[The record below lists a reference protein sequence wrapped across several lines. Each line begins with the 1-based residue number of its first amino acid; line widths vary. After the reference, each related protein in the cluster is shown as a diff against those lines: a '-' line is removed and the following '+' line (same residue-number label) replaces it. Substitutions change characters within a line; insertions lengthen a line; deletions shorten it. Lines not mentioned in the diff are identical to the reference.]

1 MKTIFSKI
9 AAIALGGILIIL
21 LAVWLLFSSIIGR
34 VTTTFSEANYQF
46 LFEQKSQALKD
57 HVLVAKNLIDAH
69 VAHLEAMG
77 VSEEALLTSARDL
90 IRGVTFGK
98 GGYFF
103 AYTYEGL
110 RISYPPAP
118 DTEMTSNL
126 WDNQDGS
133 GNYMVRD
140 LIMAAQKGGDFTSYD
155 WPNPE
160 TETDEPEQKI
170 SYSVPMRVGDLDFQ
184 IGSGEYVNDIQ
195 GINASFTEDLSGS
208 LSRFRVLFLSV
219 VTFILAVI
227 VLAILL
233 AMKFLLKPLRKVK
246 ASLAEIA
253 TGEADLTKRLDLVS
267 KDEVGDVAENF
278 NRFMEKLQVLI
289 TEIQR
294 AVRDTEGI
302 NKSLTDQVGT
312 TTTASEEINANINA
326 VQTQLQQLN
335 NSVGEAAS
343 AMQEIASNTNS
354 FDNVIAS
361 QAAMVEQSTAAITQ
375 MIASL
380 NSVSAITS
388 SKKRST
394 LSLKVSAEEGKGQI
408 DQTSQEFEAVVQK
421 IGNIQEMASAINSI
435 SAQTNL
441 LSMNAAIEAAH
452 AGEAGRG
459 FAVVAEEIRK
469 LAGTAAQ
476 SSGTITQLIKDITA
490 GVNVTKASVSKTIT
504 TFDEIAGEVQSTVN
518 AFNEIESAVSE
529 LNQGGKQILDS
540 TEEINNVTTQ
550 VRQGSEEIRKGIDAI
565 SRASEQMKNISNTV
579 SASIGEISGG
589 SGEIVA
595 AMQGINELGK
605 KLEEISSYLSGEFNQ
620 FKTG

>member
-9 AAIALGGILIIL
+9 AAISLAGILVIL

-69 VAHLEAMG
+69 VNHLKAMG
-77 VSEEALLTSARDL
+77 VSEEDQLNSVRDL
-90 IRGVTFGK
+90 IRGIAFGK

-118 DTEMTSNL
+118 ETEMKSNL
-126 WDNQDGS
+126 WDTKDES
-133 GNYMVRD
+133 GNFIVRD
-140 LIMAAQKGGDFTSYD
+140 LVAAARKGGDFTSYD

-160 TETDEPEQKI
+160 TATDEPEQKI
-170 SYSVPMRVGDLDFQ
+170 SYSVPMKVGNLEFQ
-184 IGSGEYVNDIQ
+184 TGSGEYVNDIQ
-195 GINASFTEDLSGS
+195 DINAAFTRDLGGS

-219 VTFILAVI
+219 VTAILAVI
-227 VLAILL
+227 IMAILL
-233 AMKFLLKPLRKVK
+233 AMKVLLKPLRKVK

-253 TGEADLTKRLDLVS
+253 SGEADLTKRLDIIS
-267 KDEVGDVAENF
+267 RDEVGGVAENF
-278 NRFMEKLQVLI
+278 NRFMEKLQLLI
-289 TEIQR
+289 SGIQR

-302 NKSLTDQVGT
+302 NRSLTDQVGT

-326 VQTQLQQLN
+326 VQSQLQQLD

-394 LSLKVSAEEGKGQI
+394 LSLKESAEEGKGQI
-408 DQTSQEFEAVVQK
+408 DQTSHEFEAVVQK
-421 IGNIQEMASAINSI
+421 IGNIQEMASTINNI

-490 GVNVTKASVSKTIT
+490 GVNMTKASVSKTIS
-504 TFDEIAGEVQSTVN
+504 TFDAISGEVQSTVN

-550 VRQGSEEIRKGIDAI
+550 VRQGSEEIRQGIEAI
-565 SRASEQMKNISNTV
+565 SRASEQMRNISNTV
-579 SASIGEISGG
+579 SGSIGEISGG

-595 AMQGINELGK
+595 AMQGINDSGK
-605 KLEEISSYLSGEFNQ
+605 KLEEISAYLSREFDQ
-620 FKTG
+620 FRTE